1 MTIARRISSLGKM
14 ATLWVGMVA
23 AILCVILLALLFFTI
38 ALLVL
43 LTHYVGLAAAAALV
57 GLLLLMGAVVI
68 FIGCHLTF
76 KRMRIKQKGSAV
88 GDLLGMASLALRMGR
103 LVIRGSPRK
112 ALVMAAVF
120 GILADYFAPRQD
132 DKK

>member
-1 MTIARRISSLGKM
+1 MTIARRVSSLGKM

-23 AILCVILLALLFFTI
+23 AILFVVLSALFFFTI

-57 GLLLLMGAVVI
+57 GLLLLLGAFAI
-68 FIGCHLTF
+68 FVGCHLTF
-76 KRMRIKQKGSAV
+76 KRMRVKHKGSAV
-88 GDLLGMASLALRMGR
+88 GDLLGMASLALRMSR

-112 ALVMAAVF
+112 ALIMAAIF
-120 GILADYFAPRQD
+120 GVLADYFGSKQD